1 MAVTRRQFINSGL
14 ILSSVTLITN
24 AFWLEKHFIET
35 NEFYFA
41 SASPQT
47 DNIRIVQVSDLH
59 IKSINST
66 IKKLAEK
73 INQLNPTIITIT
85 GDAIDEANNLTILN
99 EFLILINVNI
109 SKVAIL
115 GNWEYWSEVDLG
127 KLKNVYQKHNCTLL
141 VNESKQFQL
150 GNKTLSIVGI
160 DDFVGGYASYKLAT
174 DNFVKSD
181 YNIVLN
187 HCPQYSEQIVE
198 RCQKD
203 DISFILSGH
212 THGGQVRLFNFIP
225 FLPQGSGKY
234 VKGWYK
240 NLNPPMYV
248 SKGIGTSILPIRFG
262 SRAEIAVFH
271 FIK

>member
-1 MAVTRRQFINSGL
+1 M
-14 ILSSVTLITN
+14 
-24 AFWLEKHFIET
+24 K
-35 NEFYFA
+35 
-41 SASPQT
+41 
-47 DNIRIVQVSDLH
+47 
-59 IKSINST
+59 
-66 IKKLAEK
+66 
-73 INQLNPTIITIT
+73 
-85 GDAIDEANNLTILN
+85 ANN
-99 EFLILINVNI
+99 F
-109 SKVAIL
+109 K
-115 GNWEYWSEVDLG
+115 
-127 KLKNVYQKHNCTLL
+127 
-141 VNESKQFQL
+141 L
-150 GNKTLSIVGI
+150 GNKTLSVVGI

-174 DNFVKSD
+174 DNFVKSN

-262 SRAEIAVFH
+262 TRAEIAVFH